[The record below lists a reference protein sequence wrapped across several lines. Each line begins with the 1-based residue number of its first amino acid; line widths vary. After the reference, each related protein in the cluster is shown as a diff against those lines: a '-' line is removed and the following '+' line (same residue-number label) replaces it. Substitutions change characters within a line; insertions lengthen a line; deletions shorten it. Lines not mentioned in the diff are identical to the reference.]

1 MKFSKIISYLLHPIL
16 MPIIVLYIGI
26 NNVDYLYLIFHNY
39 SNNLYVIILTFT
51 MVLPLISAILFIKS
65 GRVESLEMRKKEE
78 RRGPLFVS
86 ALIMIIGFLFF
97 YYPIAKLS
105 VHLSAIYILSII
117 LLFFAF
123 LITKRWKIS
132 LHMLGIGGATGAFI
146 ALNYIFGGIYYF
158 VVLFFFLSGL
168 LAFSRLDQKAH
179 NASQVYVGFVLG
191 CVFQSLFIVYYSS
204 IISTI
209 SILRSSI
216 ASLL

>member
-1 MKFSKIISYLLHPIL
+1 MKFSKILSYLLHPIL

-26 NNVDYLYLIFHNY
+26 NNVDYFYLIFHNY
-39 SNNLYVIILTFT
+39 SNTLYIIILTFT
-51 MVLPLISAILFIKS
+51 MVLPLISAILFVKL
-65 GRVESLEMRKKEE
+65 GRVESLEMRKRKE
-78 RRGPLFVS
+78 RRGPLFIS
-86 ALIMIIGFLFF
+86 ILIMIIGFPIF
-97 YYPIAKLS
+97 YSIAKLS
-105 VHLSAIYILSII
+105 PHLSAIYISSII
-117 LLFFAF
+117 LLFFSF
-123 LITKRWKIS
+123 LITIRWKIS
-132 LHMLGIGGATGAFI
+132 LHMLGVGGATGTFI

-179 NASQVYVGFVLG
+179 NESQVYVGFVLG
-191 CVFQSLFIVYYSS
+191 CVFQSLFIVNYSS

>member
-1 MKFSKIISYLLHPIL
+1 MKFSKILSYLLHPIL

-26 NNVDYLYLIFHNY
+26 NNVDYFYLIFHNY

-51 MVLPLISAILFIKS
+51 MVLPLISAILFVKL

-78 RRGPLFVS
+78 RIGPLFISILV
-86 ALIMIIGFLFF
+86 MIIGFPIF
-97 YYPIAKLS
+97 YSIAKFS
-105 VHLSAIYILSII
+105 SHLSAIYILSII

-132 LHMLGIGGATGAFI
+132 LHMLGIGGATGTFI
-146 ALNYIFGGIYYF
+146 ALNYIFGGVYF
-158 VVLFFFLSGL
+158 FILLFLALSGL
-168 LAFSRLDQKAH
+168 LAFARLDQKAH
-179 NASQVYVGFVLG
+179 NASQVYVSFVIG

>member
-1 MKFSKIISYLLHPIL
+1 MKFSKILSYLLHPIL

-26 NNVDYLYLIFHNY
+26 NNVDYFYLIFHNY
-39 SNNLYVIILTFT
+39 SNTLYLIILAFT
-51 MVLPLISAILFIKS
+51 MVLPLISAILFVKL
-65 GRVESLEMRKKEE
+65 GRVESLEMRKRKE
-78 RRGPLFVS
+78 RRGPLFIS
-86 ALIMIIGFLFF
+86 ILIMIIGFPIF
-97 YYPIAKLS
+97 YSIAKLS
-105 VHLSAIYILSII
+105 PHLSAIYISSII
-117 LLFFAF
+117 LLFFSF
-123 LITKRWKIS
+123 LIKIRLKIS
-132 LHMLGIGGATGAFI
+132 LHMLGIGGATGTFI

-158 VVLFFFLSGL
+158 IFLFFALSGL

-179 NASQVYVGFVLG
+179 NESQVYVGFVLG

>member
-26 NNVDYLYLIFHNY
+26 NNVDYLYLIFRNY
-39 SNNLYVIILTFT
+39 SNTLYVIILTFT
-51 MVLPLISAILFIKS
+51 MVLPLISAILFVKS

-86 ALIMIIGFLFF
+86 ALIMGIGFFKF
-97 YYPIAKLS
+97 YLISKLS
-105 VHLSAIYILSII
+105 FHLSAIYISSII
-117 LLFFAF
+117 LLIFAF
-123 LITKRWKIS
+123 LITIRWKIS
-132 LHMLGIGGATGAFI
+132 LHMLGIGGATGTFI
-146 ALNYIFGGIYYF
+146 ALNYIFGGIYYLIL
-158 VVLFFFLSGL
+158 LFLALSGL
-168 LAFSRLDQKAH
+168 LAFARLDQKAH

-191 CVFQSLFIVYYSS
+191 CVFQSLFIVNYSS

>member
-1 MKFSKIISYLLHPIL
+1 MKFSKILSYLLHPIL

-26 NNVDYLYLIFHNY
+26 NNVDYFYLIFHNY
-39 SNNLYVIILTFT
+39 SNTLYLIILAFT
-51 MVLPLISAILFIKS
+51 MVLPLISAILFVKL
-65 GRVESLEMRKKEE
+65 GRVESLEMRKRKE
-78 RRGPLFVS
+78 RRGPLFIS
-86 ALIMIIGFLFF
+86 ILIMIIGFPIF
-97 YYPIAKLS
+97 YSIAKLS
-105 VHLSAIYILSII
+105 PHLSAIYISSII
-117 LLFFAF
+117 LLFFSF
-123 LITKRWKIS
+123 LITIRWKIS
-132 LHMLGIGGATGAFI
+132 LHMMGIGGATGTFI

-158 VVLFFFLSGL
+158 IFLFFALSGL

-179 NASQVYVGFVLG
+179 NESQVYVGFVLG

>member
-26 NNVDYLYLIFHNY
+26 NNVDYFYLIFHNY
-39 SNNLYVIILTFT
+39 SNTLYIIILTFT
-51 MVLPLISAILFIKS
+51 MVLPLISAILFVKS

-86 ALIMIIGFLFF
+86 ALIMGIGFFKF
-97 YYPIAKLS
+97 YLISKLS
-105 VHLSAIYILSII
+105 FHLSAIYISSII
-117 LLFFAF
+117 LLIFAF
-123 LITKRWKIS
+123 LITIRWKIS
-132 LHMLGIGGATGAFI
+132 LHMLGIGGATGTFI
-146 ALNYIFGGIYYF
+146 ALNYIFGGIYYLIL
-158 VVLFFFLSGL
+158 LFLALSGL
-168 LAFSRLDQKAH
+168 LAFARLDQKAH

-191 CVFQSLFIVYYSS
+191 CIFQSLFIINYSS

>member
-26 NNVDYLYLIFHNY
+26 NNVDYFYLIFHNY
-39 SNNLYVIILTFT
+39 SNTLYIIILTFT
-51 MVLPLISAILFIKS
+51 MVLPLISSILFVKS
-65 GRVESLEMRKKEE
+65 GRVESLEMRKRKE
-78 RRGPLFVS
+78 RRGPLFIS
-86 ALIMIIGFLFF
+86 ILIMIIGFPIF
-97 YYPIAKLS
+97 YSIAKLS
-105 VHLSAIYILSII
+105 SHLSAIYISSII
-117 LLFFAF
+117 LLFFSF
-123 LITKRWKIS
+123 LITIRWKIS
-132 LHMLGIGGATGAFI
+132 LHMLGVGGATGTFI

-168 LAFSRLDQKAH
+168 LAFSRLDQKIH
-179 NASQVYVGFVLG
+179 NESQVYVGFVLG
-191 CVFQSLFIVYYSS
+191 CVFQSLFIINYSS

>member
-1 MKFSKIISYLLHPIL
+1 MNFSKIISYLLHPIL
-16 MPIIVLYIGI
+16 MPIIVLYLGI
-26 NNVDYLYLIFHNY
+26 NNVDYFYLIFHNY

-51 MVLPLISAILFIKS
+51 MVLPLISAILFVKL
-65 GRVESLEMRKKEE
+65 GRVESLEMKRKKE
-78 RRGPLFVS
+78 RRGPLFMS
-86 ALIMIIGFLFF
+86 ALIMIIGFPIF
-97 YYPIAKLS
+97 YSIAKLS
-105 VHLSAIYILSII
+105 FHFSSIYISSII

-123 LITKRWKIS
+123 LITIRWKIS
-132 LHMLGIGGATGAFI
+132 LHMLGIGGATGTFI

-158 VVLFFFLSGL
+158 VVLFIFLSGL
-168 LAFSRLDQKAH
+168 LAFARLDQKAH

-191 CVFQSLFIVYYSS
+191 CVFQSLFIVNYSS

>member
-51 MVLPLISAILFIKS
+51 MVLPLISAILFVKS

-86 ALIMIIGFLFF
+86 VLIMGIGFLKF
-97 YYPIAKLS
+97 YSIAKLS
-105 VHLSAIYILSII
+105 FHLSAIYISSII

-132 LHMLGIGGATGAFI
+132 LHMLGIGGATGTFI

-158 VVLFFFLSGL
+158 VVLFIFLSGL
-168 LAFSRLDQKAH
+168 LAFARLDQKAH
-179 NASQVYVGFVLG
+179 NASQVYVGFVIG

-209 SILRSSI
+209 SIFRSSI

>member
-1 MKFSKIISYLLHPIL
+1 MKFSKIVSYLLHPIL

-26 NNVDYLYLIFHNY
+26 NNVDYFYLIFHNY
-39 SNNLYVIILTFT
+39 SNTLYLIILAFT
-51 MVLPLISAILFIKS
+51 MVLPLISAILFVKL
-65 GRVESLEMRKKEE
+65 GRVESLEMRKRKE
-78 RRGPLFVS
+78 RRGPLFIS
-86 ALIMIIGFLFF
+86 ILIMIIGFPIF
-97 YYPIAKLS
+97 YSIAKLS
-105 VHLSAIYILSII
+105 PHLSAIYISSII
-117 LLFFAF
+117 LLFFSF
-123 LITKRWKIS
+123 LITIRWKIS
-132 LHMLGIGGATGAFI
+132 LHMMGIGGATGTFI

-158 VVLFFFLSGL
+158 IFLFFALSGL

-179 NASQVYVGFVLG
+179 NESQVYVGFVLG

>member
-16 MPIIVLYIGI
+16 MPIIVLYLGI
-26 NNVDYLYLIFHNY
+26 NNVDYFYLLFHNY
-39 SNNLYVIILTFT
+39 SNNLYIIILSFT
-51 MVLPLISAILFIKS
+51 MVLPLISSILFVKL

-78 RRGPLFVS
+78 RRGPVFMS
-86 ALIMIIGFLFF
+86 AFIMIIGFPIF
-97 YYPIAKLS
+97 YSIAKLS
-105 VHLSAIYILSII
+105 FHLSSIYISSII

-132 LHMLGIGGATGAFI
+132 LHMLGIGGATGTFI

>member
-26 NNVDYLYLIFHNY
+26 NNVDYFYLIFHNY

-51 MVLPLISAILFIKS
+51 TVLPLISAILFVKS
-65 GRVESLEMRKKEE
+65 GIVESLEMRKKKE
-78 RRGPLFVS
+78 RRGPLFIS
-86 ALIMIIGFLFF
+86 ILIMIIGFPIF
-97 YYPIAKLS
+97 YSIAKLS
-105 VHLSAIYILSII
+105 SHLSAIYISSII

-158 VVLFFFLSGL
+158 IVLFFFLSGL

-209 SILRSSI
+209 SILRSII

>member
-26 NNVDYLYLIFHNY
+26 NNVDYLYLIFRNY
-39 SNNLYVIILTFT
+39 SNTLYVIILTFT
-51 MVLPLISAILFIKS
+51 MVLPLISAILFVKS

-86 ALIMIIGFLFF
+86 ALIMGIGFFKF
-97 YYPIAKLS
+97 YLISKLS
-105 VHLSAIYILSII
+105 FHLSAIYISSII
-117 LLFFAF
+117 LLIFAF
-123 LITKRWKIS
+123 LITIRWKIS
-132 LHMLGIGGATGAFI
+132 LHMLGIGGATGTFI
-146 ALNYIFGGIYYF
+146 ALNYIFGGIYYLIL
-158 VVLFFFLSGL
+158 LFLALSGL
-168 LAFSRLDQKAH
+168 LAFARLDQKAH

-191 CVFQSLFIVYYSS
+191 CIFQSLFIINYSS

>member
-1 MKFSKIISYLLHPIL
+1 MKFSKIISYLLHPIS

-26 NNVDYLYLIFHNY
+26 NNVDYFYLIFHNY

-51 MVLPLISAILFIKS
+51 MVLPLISSILFVKA

-78 RRGPLFVS
+78 RRGPLFIS
-86 ALIMIIGFLFF
+86 IFIMIIGFPIF
-97 YYPIAKLS
+97 YSIAKLS
-105 VHLSAIYILSII
+105 FHLSAIYILSII

-132 LHMLGIGGATGAFI
+132 LHMLGIGGATGTFI
-146 ALNYIFGGIYYF
+146 ALNYIFGGVYF
-158 VVLFFFLSGL
+158 FILLFLALSGL
-168 LAFSRLDQKAH
+168 LAFARLDQKAH
-179 NASQVYVGFVLG
+179 NASQVYAGFVLG
-191 CVFQSLFIVYYSS
+191 CVFQSLFIVNYSS

>member
-16 MPIIVLYIGI
+16 MPIIVFYIGI
-26 NNVDYLYLIFHNY
+26 NNVDYFYLIFHNY
-39 SNNLYVIILTFT
+39 SNTLYIIILTFT
-51 MVLPLISAILFIKS
+51 IVLPLISSILFVKS
-65 GRVESLEMRKKEE
+65 GRVESLEMRKRKE
-78 RRGPLFVS
+78 RRGPLFIS
-86 ALIMIIGFLFF
+86 ILIMVIGFPLF
-97 YYPIAKLS
+97 YSIAKLS
-105 VHLSAIYILSII
+105 SHLSAIYISSII
-117 LLFFAF
+117 LLFFSF
-123 LITKRWKIS
+123 LITIRWKIS
-132 LHMLGIGGATGAFI
+132 LHMLGVGGATGTFI

-179 NASQVYVGFVLG
+179 NESQVYVGFVLG
-191 CVFQSLFIVYYSS
+191 CVFQSLFIVYFSS

>member
-1 MKFSKIISYLLHPIL
+1 MKFSKILSYLLHPIL

-26 NNVDYLYLIFHNY
+26 NNVDYFYLIFHNY
-39 SNNLYVIILTFT
+39 SNTLYLIILAFT
-51 MVLPLISAILFIKS
+51 MVLPLISAILFVKL
-65 GRVESLEMRKKEE
+65 GRVESLEMRKRKE
-78 RRGPLFVS
+78 RRGPLFIS
-86 ALIMIIGFLFF
+86 ILIMIIGFPIF
-97 YYPIAKLS
+97 YSIAKLS
-105 VHLSAIYILSII
+105 PHLSAIYISSII
-117 LLFFAF
+117 LLFFSF
-123 LITKRWKIS
+123 LITIRWKIS
-132 LHMLGIGGATGAFI
+132 LHMLGVGGATGTFI

-179 NASQVYVGFVLG
+179 NESQVYVGFVLG
-191 CVFQSLFIVYYSS
+191 CVFQSLFIVNYSS

>member
-26 NNVDYLYLIFHNY
+26 NNVDYFYLIFHNY
-39 SNNLYVIILTFT
+39 SNNLYIIILSFT
-51 MVLPLISAILFIKS
+51 MVLPLISAILFVKL

-86 ALIMIIGFLFF
+86 ARMMGIGFPKF
-97 YYPIAKLS
+97 YLISKLS
-105 VHLSAIYILSII
+105 VHLSAIYISSII
-117 LLFFAF
+117 LLSFAF
-123 LITKRWKIS
+123 LITIRWKIS
-132 LHMLGIGGATGAFI
+132 LHMLGIGGATGTFI

-158 VVLFFFLSGL
+158 VVLFLFLSGL
-168 LAFSRLDQKAH
+168 LSFARLDQKAH

-191 CVFQSLFIVYYSS
+191 CVFQSLFIVSYSS

>member
-26 NNVDYLYLIFHNY
+26 NNVDYFYLIFHNY
-39 SNNLYVIILTFT
+39 SNTLYIIILTFT
-51 MVLPLISAILFIKS
+51 MVLPLISAILFVKS
-65 GRVESLEMRKKEE
+65 GRVESLEMRKIKE
-78 RRGPLFVS
+78 RRGPLFIS
-86 ALIMIIGFLFF
+86 ILIMIIGFPIF
-97 YYPIAKLS
+97 YSIAKLS
-105 VHLSAIYILSII
+105 SHLSAIYISSII
-117 LLFFAF
+117 LLFFSF
-123 LITKRWKIS
+123 LITIRWKIS
-132 LHMLGIGGATGAFI
+132 LHMLGIGGATGTFI

-168 LAFSRLDQKAH
+168 LAFSRLDQKSH

>member
-26 NNVDYLYLIFHNY
+26 NNVDYLYLIFRNY
-39 SNNLYVIILTFT
+39 SNTLYVIILTFT
-51 MVLPLISAILFIKS
+51 MVLPLISSILFVKS

-86 ALIMIIGFLFF
+86 ALIMGIGFFKF
-97 YYPIAKLS
+97 YLISKLS
-105 VHLSAIYILSII
+105 FHLSAIYISSII
-117 LLFFAF
+117 LLIFAF
-123 LITKRWKIS
+123 LITIRWKIS
-132 LHMLGIGGATGAFI
+132 LHMLGIGGATGTFI
-146 ALNYIFGGIYYF
+146 ALNYIFGGIYYLIL
-158 VVLFFFLSGL
+158 LFLALSGL
-168 LAFSRLDQKAH
+168 LAFARLDQKAH

-191 CVFQSLFIVYYSS
+191 CIFQSLFIINYSS